1 MAKKKENEW
10 EQVTSNNLDDFLLG
24 GRVGNREGYDTIGN
38 INAKANRVIPTN
50 TVQEEPK
57 SSFDLKEIG
66 KQVLLRTNPIYA
78 TIDYGKKAYDYIQN
92 TPLVKNPGG
101 NVLENIGATTADVAF
116 DVTKGF
122 LDYAENIADFLE
134 YKTADIADVVGAKD
148 TASDLR
154 RRADI
159 RSVNALFGEN
169 ELNTENIN
177 FSRLPEA
184 FTTGTIE
191 NEDRVEAI
199 REKVSEKS
207 YIDRGLDDVAEGVG
221 QLLGTMGTT
230 ELLNVAKIT
239 PTINNALVKNGVS
252 AAKASDISRSIATSI
267 SAYSSA
273 YGGTY
278 SSLRNAGI
286 DDKEAKTQARIAGF
300 VEAISEQISDGVPGT
315 KAAGWADKITDKI
328 ATNRWLKASMNS
340 FGEVSEEVFGNIL
353 TTAIND
359 TRMMFDKDNEYLNNN
374 YSGDLIKDIREGAFS
389 KENADE
395 YLSVF
400 LSSLITNAGSNV
412 GQSINKNQ
420 MIKDY
425 AKENNIKYETAAK
438 RLGLEI
444 NADNEITSSKSRLYN
459 DTVDLIE
466 KTDGEKLSDYS
477 KKQIEVFIDNIKDSK
492 INKITSEDIADL
504 YDDYKTAQADNFQE
518 SSLELFPTLQGEDQK
533 RYYDLL
539 NDVSKVIKNTGVNVQ
554 FNPELTQLSQWDGG
568 TLVINPTMTDM
579 PIKTILLKELSG
591 VLLDNSSKQYILSY
605 TKKNGLYDTL
615 KRDLINSGVYDSKN
629 VDTEI
634 ISRALNDILS
644 DGTKLQ
650 EFAKSSPDTYN
661 SIRDLVDNLS
671 SNISLNRTTKDADFL
686 RQLSNT
692 MAQIQPVKA
701 KQPSKVNKEVAE
713 TTRSNIK
720 NSGIVRNNTAGKTLT
735 NILEGI
741 SKEKGIEFDVTNNE
755 NIKKNKNIKGTINGY
770 VDNNKIVINVDSKKA
785 LNKVFGHEITH
796 LLEGS
801 KDYEALKNALIKYS
815 KSINDYE
822 DRVKDLKELYKNV
835 KNADIENELVADL
848 AGDYLFTNRSFVND
862 IAKQDRTIFE
872 KIYDAIKDFIKRF
885 TGTKYEKDLQKIRD
899 MYKDIYNNSKLSNEG
914 VKYSLSLDQSKNAT
928 DNEGRP
934 LTKEQKKYFKHTKVV
949 NEKGQLITVYHTTTN
964 RGFQFDEFN
973 PVGTRGYKFG
983 NNFVTYFTNDK
994 YMSGSYANQAYRKA
1008 DSKKLNSIEEA
1019 NEWAD
1024 EFMKQINAD
1033 NYNGVQYRYR
1043 LEKRA
1048 KQGYEDRYYITE
1060 YDKTPY
1066 RDWAESMTISI
1077 DTDLNNALK
1086 RFKKAV
1092 RQTQAEYGVQSKY
1105 QYAGYL
1111 NITNPYEVD
1120 LQGGI
1125 WAENFDYD
1133 TVMKYFDRKW
1143 FKETKIDYSKYDFL
1157 KRFASSEDEESEAQL
1172 VRKQF
1177 IIKKLADES
1186 ERLFA
1191 EHYND
1196 SNDARNIEDFIR
1208 RKVLSPSQFYS
1219 EEMVMLSSLF
1229 NSYEDFYNSSFAKLS
1244 GDDAYP
1250 APDKK
1255 IDTGGTDLF
1264 PNVETTV
1271 GEIMDE
1277 YIKKDKVRQ
1286 KYGEPYTYFAD
1297 HLMNKLTSENIVDKY
1312 LENLSR
1318 NSNRWKE
1325 LFDFALEDD
1334 FYLMRAWD
1342 KWLATDHYGKV
1353 RMETND
1359 YVKEALEQNETNGTN
1374 YDGVIIK
1381 NVYDYGGAHPNE
1393 TKPNDLYITFNA
1405 NQFKGLENKEPTEDK
1420 DWRYSLGEDTNRGG
1434 DFELRSQ
1441 DVSTSYINKVLNPSQ
1456 IAQLKPEDAS
1466 TTPNLETRKYNRR
1479 GDGQSKQ
1486 VETLQKSQIF
1496 TDEEKQ
1502 RIIEDEEFAT
1512 YDKITNK
1519 ESLEEAYDRLQS
1531 GGLNETL
1538 RWMNKKNDIADATDI
1553 AEGIILMRQYGDSGN
1568 LDGMVEVAKKLREMK
1583 TITAQALQ
1591 ASSIMSRMTP
1601 EGMVAYAQSE
1611 LMEAYDKLVKNKTKE
1626 WIKQNRDKFSLT
1638 PDDVDFIMKT
1648 MEKVSQMEDGYEK
1661 KVELAKI
1668 QKLMTDK
1675 IPPDATKSI
1684 KGWMRLSMLFNPK
1697 TQVRNVMGNAL
1708 ITPINAAG
1716 DIVASWADA
1725 AIARQTGVRTTGN
1738 TNVRAYLEGVKR
1750 GAYEA
1755 TNDYKLGINTRDVNG
1770 NRFEIGE
1777 GKSFTEKTII
1787 GKGLNRTEGLLN
1799 YMMDIGDRV
1808 FSEAAFE
1815 NSLANQMRLNN
1826 VTEPTQEMIDI
1837 ATTEALQR
1845 TWNDNN
1851 NYTKFVLDVRRML
1864 NRIGGENYGLGDVLI
1879 PFAKTPAN
1887 LTKAIVDYS
1896 PVGLVNSLLKY
1907 KNLTNAIGRGDVT
1920 AQQQHEFVQ
1929 TLGKAVAGTMLYVLG
1944 VALAKAGVISGKDD
1958 EDKDTKNFIKNVLG
1972 TNQYSIKIGDK
1983 SFTYDWAQPLAAP
1996 LSITANIVN
2005 SKNKENALLE
2015 SVIGQLDTAGT
2026 ILLEQSFLQS
2036 INDVLTDN
2044 DGIVSGLIN
2053 SILDLPARAIPTL
2066 SKQIADMIDPVQR
2079 QTFEYDEPVNTAIN
2093 KILVKIPVAS
2103 TTLAPKVDTLGS
2115 EILKYGGKNNFFNV
2129 MLNPANVNK
2138 ENVSKAGQEIYDVYQ
2153 ATGDKNIMP
2162 KVAPYYINQKGEKTV
2177 LTPNQIAEYQK
2188 ISGAIIESSVDD
2200 IMNDPKYNE
2209 LSDIEKASVIK
2220 NIVDY
2225 SYNYARDKVVGINMP
2240 STYDNANKYV
2250 NAGGNVGDYY
2260 LNQKEVNYSLQYPEK
2275 YKVNSQIG
2283 NYDDYSKWSN
2293 DIKNIKAN
2301 TKNDKVETINYID
2314 SLPLSL
2320 PQKAMFIKQYYPSF
2334 NTYNNE
2340 IINYVDENVP
2350 DYNDKVE
2357 ILTKLGFK
2365 VDNNGNV
2372 RW

>member
-1 MAKKKENEW
+1 MAKKKQNEW

-38 INAKANRVIPTN
+38 INARANRVIPTN

-101 NVLENIGATTADVAF
+101 NVLENIGATTADIGL

-122 LDYAENIADFLE
+122 LDYAEGIADFLQ
-134 YKTADIADVVGAKD
+134 YRTADIADVVGAKD
-148 TASDLR
+148 TASNLR
-154 RRADI
+154 RRGDI

-184 FTTGTIE
+184 IKTGKVE
-191 NEDRVEAI
+191 DEDRFVPI

-221 QLLGTMGTT
+221 QLLATMGTT
-230 ELLNVAKIT
+230 ELLNMTKIT
-239 PTINNALVKNGVS
+239 PTIKSTLIKNGVEAKK
-252 AAKASDISRSIATSI
+252 AADISKSIATSLT
-267 SAYSSA
+267 SYSSA
-273 YGGTY
+273 YGSTY
-278 SSLRNAGI
+278 ESVHRAGYGE
-286 DDKEAKTQARIAGF
+286 KEAKTQARIAGF
-300 VEAISEQISDGVPGT
+300 VEAISEQLHDGIPGT
-315 KAAGWADKITDKI
+315 KTAGWADKINDKI
-328 ATNRWLKASMNS
+328 ATNRWLKSVMNS
-340 FGEVSEEVFGNIL
+340 LGEVDEEVFGEIL
-353 TTAIND
+353 TTTIND
-359 TRMMFDKDNEYLNNN
+359 ARLQLNPDNEYLRDINL
-374 YSGDLIKDIREGAFS
+374 YTGDLRGDLKANLLGDDAKS
-389 KENADE
+389 E
-395 YLSVF
+395 YLTVF
-400 LSSLITNAGSNV
+400 LSSLITNAGSNI
-412 GQSINKNQ
+412 GQSMNKNQ

-444 NADNEITSSKSRLYN
+444 NADNEITSNKSRLYN

-477 KKQIEVFIDNIKDSK
+477 KKQIEVFVDNIKDSK
-492 INKITSEDIADL
+492 ISKITSEDIANL
-504 YDDYKTAQADNFQE
+504 YDDYKTAQGDNFLDN
-518 SSLELFPTLQGEDQK
+518 SLELFPTLQGEDQK

-539 NDVSKVIKNTGVNVQ
+539 NDVSKVIKNTGVNIQ
-554 FNPELTQLSQWDGG
+554 FNPELDKLSQWDGG

-605 TKKNGLYDTL
+605 TKKNGLYGIL
-615 KRDLINSGVYDSKN
+615 KRDLINSGEYDSKN

-671 SNISLNRTTKDADFL
+671 SNISLNRTTKDAEF
-686 RQLSNT
+686 LSNLST
-692 MAQIQPVKA
+692 MMSNVAPKKLINLAPKKVQTNKKA
-701 KQPSKVNKEVAE
+701 GERTQE
-713 TTRSNIK
+713 NIK
-720 NSGIVRNNTAGKTLT
+720 KSGVVRNTAAGRTLT
-735 NILEGI
+735 DLLTKI
-741 SKEKGIEFDVTNNE
+741 SNEKGIEFDVTNNE
-755 NIKKNKNIKGTINGY
+755 NIKKNKNIKGNINGY
-770 VDNNKIVINVDSKKA
+770 VEDNKIVINVDSKKR

-801 KDYEALKNALIKYS
+801 KDYDNLKKMLIDYA
-815 KSINDYE
+815 KSQKDY
-822 DRVKDLKELYKNV
+822 DNRVKQLNELYKNV
-835 KNADIENELVADL
+835 KNAEIENELVADL
-848 AGDYLFTNRSFVND
+848 AGDYLFTDRSFVD
-862 IAKQDRTIFE
+862 SIARKDKNLFE
-872 KIYDAIKDFIKRF
+872 KIFDSIKRF
-885 TGTKYEKDLQKIRD
+885 VKRLTGTDAEKQLLHIED
-899 MYKDIYNNSKLSNEG
+899 MYQEIYDSTKLSNEG
-914 VKYSLSLDQSKNAT
+914 LKYSLSLKESGETT
-928 DNEGRP
+928 DNFGRE
-934 LTKEQKKYFKHTKVV
+934 LTKAQQRKFKNSKVTDG
-949 NEKGQLITVYHTTTN
+949 NGHLQTAYHTTT
-964 RGFQFDEFN
+964 RAMVQFNEFRPN
-973 PVGTRGYKFG
+973 TFDG
-983 NNFVTYFTNDK
+983 NYRYGDDIVNFYTDSK
-994 YMSGSYANQAYRKA
+994 DMSGSYADQRYEMA
-1008 DSKKLNSIEEA
+1008 DTKKLKNMKEAEKWIEDNRFSGRIPLDYELDNKDGKIKLKLWSWNNGELLREFDYNTELEFLKNVKQDILSNNSKI
-1019 NEWAD
+1019 
-1024 EFMKQINAD
+1024 KHPI
-1033 NYNGVQYRYR
+1033 QY
-1043 LEKRA
+1043 E
-1048 KQGYEDRYYITE
+1048 
-1060 YDKTPY
+1060 
-1066 RDWAESMTISI
+1066 
-1077 DTDLNNALK
+1077 
-1086 RFKKAV
+1086 
-1092 RQTQAEYGVQSKY
+1092 
-1105 QYAGYL
+1105 GYL
-1111 NITNPYEVD
+1111 NITKPYVVD
-1120 LQGGI
+1120 
-1125 WAENFDYD
+1125 AEGRYWNAVEREIEDRMVNF
-1133 TVMKYFDRKW
+1133 
-1143 FKETKIDYSKYDFL
+1143 SKYLEDKEDF
-1157 KRFASSEDEESEAQL
+1157 
-1172 VRKQF
+1172 RKKF
-1177 IIKKLADES
+1177 KMLADES
-1186 ERLFA
+1186 EKSYKKWRKSIEYRRYNRLADISYDF
-1191 EHYND
+1191 ND
-1196 SNDARNIEDFIR
+1196 SNLYTGEIIKRAVSRNIGYNQAIKLYNKELGFEPGDYPQWSEDTLVKDLIKDWRIGSYRERFDDIGEDFDKLTIKQLINTLR
-1208 RKVLSPSQFYS
+1208 TGRQYHKMYGYDDSYFMEKMGTILS
-1219 EEMVMLSSLF
+1219 EE
-1229 NSYEDFYNSSFAKLS
+1229 EKKKL
-1244 GDDAYP
+1244 
-1250 APDKK
+1250 
-1255 IDTGGTDLF
+1255 
-1264 PNVETTV
+1264 
-1271 GEIMDE
+1271 DE
-1277 YIKKDKVRQ
+1277 LDIGRSTLY
-1286 KYGEPYTYFAD
+1286 
-1297 HLMNKLTSENIVDKY
+1297 
-1312 LENLSR
+1312 
-1318 NSNRWKE
+1318 
-1325 LFDFALEDD
+1325 
-1334 FYLMRAWD
+1334 
-1342 KWLATDHYGKV
+1342 WLAKNDFSEDYIISNYSKDLS
-1353 RMETND
+1353 TND
-1359 YVKEALEQNETNGTN
+1359 VVFKILNENKENNAG
-1374 YDGVIIK
+1374 YDGVIFE
-1381 NVYDYGGAHPNE
+1381 NVVDYGGSHYDDTPN
-1393 TKPNDLYITFNA
+1393 TVYVTFNS
-1405 NQFKGLENKEPTEDK
+1405 NQFKSVDNKNPTD
-1420 DWRYSLGEDTNRGG
+1420 DPDIRYSLGEDNNVGG
-1434 DFELRSQ
+1434 DFELRSE
-1441 DVSTSYINKVLNPSQ
+1441 DISSSYIKKVLNPSQ

-1466 TTPNLETRKYNRR
+1466 TTPELPTRKYNKK
-1479 GDGQSKQ
+1479 GNGKSKQ
-1486 VETLQKSQIF
+1486 VETLQKSQLF
-1496 TDEEKQ
+1496 TDEQKEQ
-1502 RIIEDEEFAT
+1502 IINDEEFAR

-1519 ESLEEAYDRLQS
+1519 ESLEKAFDRLES

-1538 RWMNKKNDIADATDI
+1538 RWMNKKSDVADATDI
-1553 AEGIILMRQYGDSGN
+1553 AEGIILMKHYGDIGN
-1568 LDGMVEVAKKLREMK
+1568 NAGMIEVAKKFREMK

-1697 TQVRNVMGNAL
+1697 TQVRNIMGNAL

-1716 DIVASWADA
+1716 DIVASWADNL
-1725 AIARQTGVRTTGN
+1725 ISMQTGVRTTGN

-1808 FSEAAFE
+1808 FSEGAFE

-1864 NRIGGENYGLGDVLI
+1864 NTIGGENYGLGDVLI

-1896 PVGLVNSLLKY
+1896 PVGLVNSLLEYRNMK
-1907 KNLTNAIGRGDVT
+1907 NAIGRGDFT
-1920 AQQQHEFVQ
+1920 PQQQHKFVQ
-1929 TLGKAVAGTMLYVLG
+1929 TLGKATAGTMLYIIG
-1944 VALAKAGVISGKDD
+1944 AALAKAGVISGKDD

-1972 TNQYSIKIGDK
+1972 RNQYSIKIGDK

-1996 LSITANIVN
+1996 LSIAANIAN

-2015 SVIGQLDTAGT
+2015 SVVASLDTAGS

-2066 SKQIADMIDPVQR
+2066 SKQIADLADPVQR
-2079 QTFEYDEPVNTAIN
+2079 QTFEYNEPVKTAVN
-2093 KILVKIPVAS
+2093 KVLVKIPGAS
-2103 TTLAPKVDTLGS
+2103 KTLAPKVDTMGADV
-2115 EILKYGGKNNFFNV
+2115 LKYGGNNSVFNV
-2129 MLNPANVNK
+2129 MFNPANMNK
-2138 ENVSKAGQEIYDVYQ
+2138 ENVSQAGQEIYDVYKE
-2153 ATGDKNIMP
+2153 TGNNNIMP
-2162 KVAPYYINQKGEKTV
+2162 RVAPYYINQKGNKVMLDT
-2177 LTPNQIAEYQK
+2177 NQIAEYQR
-2188 ISGAIIESSVDD
+2188 ISGATIETAMDEIMDD
-2200 IMNDPKYNE
+2200 SKYQNA
-2209 LSDIEKASVIK
+2209 SADEKASIIK

-2225 SYNYARDKVVGINMP
+2225 SYNYAREKVLGIDMP

-2250 NAGGNVGDYY
+2250 NAGGNLGDYY
-2260 LNQKEVNYSLQYPEK
+2260 LNQKEAKNPEK

-2283 NYDDYSKWSN
+2283 NYEDYSKWSN

-2301 TKNDKVETINYID
+2301 TTNDKVETINYID

-2320 PQKAMFIKQYYPSF
+2320 PQKAMFIKQYYPKF

>member
-1 MAKKKENEW
+1 MAKKKQNEW

-38 INAKANRVIPTN
+38 INARANRVIPTN

-92 TPLVKNPGG
+92 TKLVKNPGG
-101 NVLENIGATTADVAF
+101 NVLENIGATTADIGL

-122 LDYAENIADFLE
+122 LDYAEGIADFLQ
-134 YKTADIADVVGAKD
+134 YRTADFSEAFGAEN
-148 TASDLR
+148 AANDLR
-154 RRADI
+154 RKGDI

-169 ELNTENIN
+169 FTNDENIFERN
-177 FSRLPEA
+177 
-184 FTTGTIE
+184 I
-191 NEDRVEAI
+191 NEEGEMAPSF
-199 REKVSEKS
+199 REKISEKS

-221 QLLGTMGTT
+221 QLLATMGTT
-230 ELLNVAKIT
+230 ELLNMAKIT
-239 PTINNALVKNGVS
+239 PTIKSTLIKNGVEAKK
-252 AAKASDISRSIATSI
+252 AADISKSIATSLT
-267 SAYSSA
+267 SYSSA
-273 YGGTY
+273 YGSTY
-278 SSLRNAGI
+278 ESVHRAGYGE
-286 DDKEAKTQARIAGF
+286 KEAKTQARIAGF
-300 VEAISEQISDGVPGT
+300 VEAISEQLHDGIPGT
-315 KAAGWADKITDKI
+315 KTAGWADKINDKI
-328 ATNRWLKASMNS
+328 ATNRWLKSVMNS
-340 FGEVSEEVFGNIL
+340 LGEVDEEVFGEIL

-359 TRMMFDKDNEYLNNN
+359 ARLQLNPDNEYLRDINL
-374 YSGDLIKDIREGAFS
+374 YTGDLRGDLKANLLGDDAKS
-389 KENADE
+389 E
-395 YLSVF
+395 YLTVF
-400 LSSLITNAGSNV
+400 LSSLITNAGSNI
-412 GQSINKNQ
+412 GQSMNKNQ

-444 NADNEITSSKSRLYN
+444 NADNEITSNKSRLYN

-492 INKITSEDIADL
+492 VSKITSEDIADL
-504 YDDYKTAQADNFQE
+504 YDDYKTAQGDNFLDN
-518 SSLELFPTLQGEDQK
+518 SLELFPTLQGEDQK

-539 NDVSKVIKNTGVNVQ
+539 NDVSKVIKNTGVNIQ
-554 FNPELTQLSQWDGG
+554 FNPELDKLSQWDGG

-615 KRDLINSGVYDSKN
+615 KRDLINSGEYDSKN

-671 SNISLNRTTKDADFL
+671 SNISLNRTTKDAEF
-686 RQLSNT
+686 LSNLST
-692 MAQIQPVKA
+692 MMSNVAPKKLINLAPKKVQTNKKA
-701 KQPSKVNKEVAE
+701 GERTQE
-713 TTRSNIK
+713 NIK
-720 NSGIVRNNTAGKTLT
+720 KSGVVRNTAAGRTLT
-735 NILEGI
+735 DLLTKI
-741 SKEKGIEFDVTNNE
+741 SNEKGIEFDVTNNE
-755 NIKKNKNIKGTINGY
+755 NIKKNKNIKGNINGY
-770 VDNNKIVINVDSKKA
+770 VEDNKIVINVDSKKR

-801 KDYEALKNALIKYS
+801 KDYDTLKKMLIDYA
-815 KSINDYE
+815 KSQKDY
-822 DRVKDLKELYKNV
+822 DNRVKQLNELYKNV
-835 KNADIENELVADL
+835 KNAEIENELVADL
-848 AGDYLFTNRSFVND
+848 AGDYLFTDRSFVD
-862 IAKQDRTIFE
+862 SIARKDKNLFE
-872 KIYDAIKDFIKRF
+872 KIFDSIKRF
-885 TGTKYEKDLQKIRD
+885 VKRLTGTDAEKQLLHIED
-899 MYKDIYNNSKLSNEG
+899 MYQEIYDNAKLSNKG
-914 VKYSLSLDQSKNAT
+914 VKYSLSLEGSNENT
-928 DNEGRP
+928 DNLGRS
-934 LTKEQKKYFKHTKVV
+934 LTKAQQRYFRRSKVV
-949 NEKGQLITVYHTTTN
+949 NDKGELITVYHTTT
-964 RGFQFDEFN
+964 RPVFQFDEFD
-973 PVGTRGYKFG
+973 PRRSAGDYQFG
-983 NNFVTYFTNDK
+983 EYIVNYFTDDK
-994 YMSGSYANQAYRKA
+994 TMSGSYAHNGYDMA
-1008 DSKKLNSIEEA
+1008 DTKKLKNIKEA
-1019 NEWAD
+1019 NEWAE
-1024 EFMKQINAD
+1024 EFMASINSTRVD
-1033 NYNGVQYRYR
+1033 GEQHKYTIEKIPKNGLIDEHYAMIEYERNPYHKEWSKIGTYR
-1043 LEKRA
+1043 A
-1048 KQGYEDRYYITE
+1048 
-1060 YDKTPY
+1060 
-1066 RDWAESMTISI
+1066 SNN
-1077 DTDLNNALK
+1077 LNDILK
-1086 RFKKAV
+1086 DFKAV
-1092 RQTQAEYGVQSKY
+1092 VRQLEVNYKPTKNL
-1105 QYAGYL
+1105 QYEGYV
-1111 NITNPYEVD
+1111 NITNPYVVD
-1120 LQGGI
+1120 LKGKY
-1125 WAENFDYD
+1125 WANNFTKEMVEENINKD
-1133 TVMKYFDRKW
+1133 W
-1143 FKETKIDYSKYDFL
+1143 FKKNVIQEYKYRNL
-1157 KRFASSEDEESEAQL
+1157 
-1172 VRKQF
+1172 
-1177 IIKKLADES
+1177 KKLTSDDADMVRLRYEIQKLANQSFNKWS
-1186 ERLFA
+1186 ENADRL
-1191 EHYND
+1191 YNE
-1196 SNDARNIEDFIR
+1196 RNLYDLLKK
-1208 RKVLSPSQFYS
+1208 KVLTFDQLYEGLSYLDFFPNY
-1219 EEMVMLSSLF
+1219 EE
-1229 NSYEDFYNSSFAKLS
+1229 FYNSSLAKGLNLPEPS
-1244 GDDAYP
+1244 
-1250 APDKK
+1250 KK
-1255 IDTGGTDLF
+1255 IDTGDTDIF
-1264 PNVETTV
+1264 PGVETTV
-1271 GEIMDE
+1271 AEIMDE
-1277 YIKKDKVRQ
+1277 YKKYKDAYDKYRE
-1286 KYGEPYTYFAD
+1286 KYTYF
-1297 HLMNKLTSENIVDKY
+1297 SRNIGFVIEDLGLDEEKY
-1312 LENLSR
+1312 EELENYISEQT
-1318 NSNRWKE
+1318 KDI
-1325 LFDFALEDD
+1325 FDFAMSD
-1334 FYLMRAWD
+1334 FDLYGSPKLWTQR
-1342 KWLATDHYGKV
+1342 KWYGD
-1353 RMETND
+1353 RMMETND
-1359 YVKEALEQNETNGTN
+1359 YVRDALEANEKGAN
-1374 YDGVIIK
+1374 YDGVIIR
-1381 NVYDYGGAHPNE
+1381 NVIDYGGGHVESE
-1393 TKPNDLYITFNA
+1393 TPHDLFITFES
-1405 NQFKGLENKEPTEDK
+1405 NQFKGVENKNPTKSSDI
-1420 DWRYSLGEDTNRGG
+1420 RYSLGEDNNVGG
-1434 DFELRSQ
+1434 DFELRSE
-1441 DVSTSYINKVLNPSQ
+1441 DISSSYIKKVLNPSQ

-1466 TTPNLETRKYNRR
+1466 TTPELPTRKYNKK
-1479 GDGQSKQ
+1479 GNGKSKQ
-1486 VETLQKSQIF
+1486 VETLQKSQLF
-1496 TDEEKQ
+1496 TDEQKEQ
-1502 RIIEDEEFAT
+1502 IINDEEFAR

-1519 ESLEEAYDRLQS
+1519 ESLEKAFDRLES

-1538 RWMNKKNDIADATDI
+1538 RWMNKKSDVADATDI
-1553 AEGIILMRQYGDSGN
+1553 AEGIILLKHYGDIGN
-1568 LDGMVEVAKKLREMK
+1568 NAGMIEVAKKFREMK

-1626 WIKQNRDKFSLT
+1626 WINQNRDKFSLT

-1675 IPPDATKSI
+1675 IPPDLSKSI
-1684 KGWMRLSMLFNPK
+1684 KGWMRLSMLFNTK
-1697 TQVRNVMGNAL
+1697 TQVRNIMGNTL
-1708 ITPINAAG
+1708 ITPMNAVG
-1716 DIVASWADA
+1716 DMVASWADA

-1738 TNVRAYLEGVKR
+1738 ANVRAYIEGAKR

-1787 GKGLNRTEGLLN
+1787 GKGLNRAENLLN
-1799 YMMDIGDRV
+1799 YVMDIGDRV
-1808 FSEAAFE
+1808 FSEGAFE

-1864 NRIGGENYGLGDVLI
+1864 NTIGGENYGLGDVLI

-1896 PVGLVNSLLKY
+1896 PVGLVNSLLEYRNMK
-1907 KNLTNAIGRGDVT
+1907 NAIGRGDFT
-1920 AQQQHEFVQ
+1920 PQQQHKFVQ
-1929 TLGKAVAGTMLYVLG
+1929 TLGKATAGTMLYIIG
-1944 VALAKAGVISGKDD
+1944 AALAKAGVISGKDD

-1972 TNQYSIKIGDK
+1972 RNQYSIKIGDK

-2015 SVIGQLDTAGT
+2015 SVVASLDTAGS

-2066 SKQIADMIDPVQR
+2066 SKQIADLADPVQR
-2079 QTFEYDEPVNTAIN
+2079 QTFEYNEPVKTAVN
-2093 KILVKIPVAS
+2093 KVLVKIPGAS
-2103 TTLAPKVDTLGS
+2103 KTLAPKVDTMGADV
-2115 EILKYGGKNNFFNV
+2115 LKYGGNNNVFNV
-2129 MLNPANVNK
+2129 MFNPANMNK
-2138 ENVSKAGQEIYDVYQ
+2138 ENVSQAGQEIYDVYKE
-2153 ATGDKNIMP
+2153 TGNNNIMP
-2162 KVAPYYINQKGEKTV
+2162 RVAPYYINQKGNKVMLDT
-2177 LTPNQIAEYQK
+2177 NQIAEYQR
-2188 ISGAIIESSVDD
+2188 ISGATIETAMDEIMDD
-2200 IMNDPKYNE
+2200 SKYQNA
-2209 LSDIEKASVIK
+2209 SADEKASIIK

-2225 SYNYARDKVVGINMP
+2225 SYNYARDKVLGIDMP

-2250 NAGGNVGDYY
+2250 NAGGNLGDYY
-2260 LNQKEVNYSLQYPEK
+2260 LNQKEANYSMQNPEK

-2283 NYDDYSKWSN
+2283 NYEDYSKWSN

-2301 TKNDKVETINYID
+2301 TTNDKVETINYID

-2320 PQKAMFIKQYYPSF
+2320 PQKAMFIKQYYPKF